1 MDTSASNVG
10 RIAALVRSIV
20 EEVSFSIWHPNG
32 LFPAGWCDDCS
43 RVLGALL
50 KEAGENGFELVVG
63 SRGEHLEKSHIWL
76 RRGDLIVD
84 ITADQFPEEGTAP
97 VMVTTTHVWHDGWM
111 QYCVEPGEIDSNR
124 VQGKLYDAIKNT
136 EAWRLK
142 HAARPRKTIGK
153 RTKRLLGDLDQTS
166 VNPELKQMLD
176 SRSDASNHLAEAE
189 KNTAIWR
196 KR

>member
-1 MDTSASNVG
+1 MDTSESNVG

-20 EEVSFSIWHPNG
+20 EEVSPSIWNPNG
-32 LFPAGWCDDCS
+32 LFPGGWCDDCS

-50 KEAGENGFELVVG
+50 KESGENGFELVVG

-84 ITADQFPEEGTAP
+84 ITADQFAEEGTAP
-97 VMVTTTHVWHDGWM
+97 VMVTTSHVWHDGWT

-124 VQGKLYDAIKNT
+124 VEGELYDAIKNT

-142 HAARPRKTIGK
+142 HAA
-153 RTKRLLGDLDQTS
+153 
-166 VNPELKQMLD
+166 
-176 SRSDASNHLAEAE
+176 
-189 KNTAIWR
+189 
-196 KR
+196 